1 MPSLAQLRLCKL
13 YRIEMRGRAIISQKM
28 ASTEAKAGK
37 PKANHLQNDGDIRP
51 AMAAH
56 A

>member
-37 PKANHLQNDGDIRP
+37 PKANHLRKDGDIRP

>member
-1 MPSLAQLRLCKL
+1 
-13 YRIEMRGRAIISQKM
+13 MRGRAIISQKM

-37 PKANHLQNDGDIRP
+37 PKANHLRKTVIFGRQWP
-51 AMAAH
+51 TH